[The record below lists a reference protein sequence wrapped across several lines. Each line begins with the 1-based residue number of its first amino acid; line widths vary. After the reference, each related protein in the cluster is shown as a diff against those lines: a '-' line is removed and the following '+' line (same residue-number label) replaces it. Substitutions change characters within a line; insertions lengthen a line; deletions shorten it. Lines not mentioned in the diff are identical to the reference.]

1 VLSKETY
8 SAEEESTIKRNKRKL
23 KREKE
28 KKKNRAS
35 GSVGW
40 LCKATDAASTL

>member
-23 KREKE
+23 KKEKE
-28 KKKNRAS
+28 KKKRAR

>member
-28 KKKNRAS
+28 KKKKQSQWKCGLAM
-35 GSVGW
+35 
-40 LCKATDAASTL
+40 

>member
-23 KREKE
+23 KKEKEKE
-28 KKKNRAS
+28 KKSQGKCGLAM
-35 GSVGW
+35 
-40 LCKATDAASTL
+40 

>member
-23 KREKE
+23 KKEKE
-28 KKKNRAS
+28 KKKKSQGKCGLAM
-35 GSVGW
+35 
-40 LCKATDAASTL
+40 